1 MPAQHRYLMAQ
12 HQKLDL
18 LGSTLS
24 GELGQHL
31 QYWRS
36 SRYTKEALMRG
47 MVAATSMAAR
57 ITARRSG

>member
-36 SRYTKEALMRG
+36 SKEALMRG
-47 MVAATSMAAR
+47 IVAATSMAAR
-57 ITARRSG
+57 T